1 MHNLV
6 KHQINCNH
14 QDHTYKEYWSVKI
27 SKDDPL
33 LLEAKKIGE
42 DTHANYNPND
52 PSGKSRSEPNKK
64 NNVIYGKLAELVLRE
79 ILSDEIKSRHVKAS
93 ILESKDEPV
102 FDYDVHSDIEV
113 IVNGEP
119 FIIEVRSSFLRRP
132 IPEGIEYHFD
142 IIGWYTT
149 SSKPYEK
156 PKDFYLRVLFPF
168 DKAKQSE
175 NLQNGF
181 VLYFVGGATSEL
193 LNSSKGGWNNLKQPG
208 ARYRTIKPICKGYDV
223 KQILDAIFR

>member
-1 MHNLV
+1 M
-6 KHQINCNH
+6 
-14 QDHTYKEYWSVKI
+14 
-27 SKDDPL
+27 L

-42 DTHANYNPND
+42 APHGNYNPND

-79 ILSDEIKSRHVKAS
+79 ILSDEIKCRHVKAS
-93 ILESKDEPV
+93 ILESKDEYD

-119 FIIEVRSSFLRRP
+119 FIIEVRSSFPYRP
-132 IPEGIEYHFD
+132 IQEAIEYHFD
-142 IIGWYTT
+142 ILGWYTT
-149 SSKPYEK
+149 SNKPYEK

-168 DKAKQSE
+168 GKAKQSE

-223 KQILDAIFR
+223 KQILDAIFPNTNTN

>member
-1 MHNLV
+1 MLT

-14 QDHTYKEYWSVKI
+14 PDHSYKEYWGATI

-42 DTHANYNPND
+42 DTHANYNSND

>member
-93 ILESKDEPV
+93 ILESKDEYG

-113 IVNGEP
+113 IVTGEL
-119 FIIEVRSSFLRRP
+119 FIIEVRSSFPYRP
-132 IPEGIEYHFD
+132 IPEAIEYHFD

-149 SSKPYEK
+149 ADKPYEK
-156 PKDFYLRVLFPF
+156 P
-168 DKAKQSE
+168 
-175 NLQNGF
+175 
-181 VLYFVGGATSEL
+181 
-193 LNSSKGGWNNLKQPG
+193 
-208 ARYRTIKPICKGYDV
+208 
-223 KQILDAIFR
+223 